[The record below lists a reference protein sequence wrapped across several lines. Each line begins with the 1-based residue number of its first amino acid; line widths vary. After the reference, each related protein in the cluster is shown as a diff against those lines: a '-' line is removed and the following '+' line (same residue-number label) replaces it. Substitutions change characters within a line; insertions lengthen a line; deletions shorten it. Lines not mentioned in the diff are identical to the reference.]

1 MRMGVAIELIDDER
15 AEHEEGGGVGP
26 ETIAEEL
33 DDQEEL
39 DYAMTEQIESREGFA
54 ADGQMLGG
62 ALKGAGDQVATILQ
76 ELVLGEAGNELLDG
90 GGVDDV
96 EQSSAEDFEERVQA
110 FEDDADAE
118 KPGDAFLGDGHG
130 SPNWSVQVYATGSS

>member
-1 MRMGVAIELIDDER
+1 VNTPHALAKEI
-15 AEHEEGGGVGP
+15 H
-26 ETIAEEL
+26 
-33 DDQEEL
+33 DQEEM
-39 DYAMTEQIESREGFA
+39 DYALTEEIERGEGFC
-54 ADGQMLGG
+54 ADRKMLGS
-62 ALKGAGDQVATILQ
+62 ALKSTSDQVATILQ
-76 ELVLGEAGNELLDG
+76 ELVFGEARNELFDG
-90 GGVDDV
+90 VGVDDV